1 MRAGII
7 TFFWSNNIG
16 ALIQSI
22 SLKEFLNNN
31 FEKIEFEFE
40 NYTPKEL
47 VLREHKSQL
56 KTLNPIKYIKAL
68 KKNIYLDKWKKG
80 TAELPNYD
88 YHKENKIFDKNLYI
102 YGSDEIW
109 NYDNPFFQYD
119 EYFFGSKNNKVK
131 IAYAT
136 SIGNLNFTLKSIPED
151 IKKNIKSF
159 SNIIVR
165 DKNTCDFVNFITNK
179 KPFIGCDPSLLITP
193 RLLSGESSSY
203 YNILKEDNYILVYG
217 IFFSNKQI
225 KEI

>member
-47 VLREHKSQL
+47 VLRENNSQL

-68 KKNIYLDKWKKG
+68 KKNIYLDKWKKE
-80 TAELPNYD
+80 TAELPNCD
-88 YHKENKIFDKNLYI
+88 SHKENKIFDKNLYI

-109 NYDNPFFQYD
+109 NFNNPYHGFDSF
-119 EYFFGSKNNKVK
+119 FFGKNYN
-131 IAYAT
+131 A
-136 SIGNLNFTLKSIPED
+136 
-151 IKKNIKSF
+151 
-159 SNIIVR
+159 
-165 DKNTCDFVNFITNK
+165 FV
-179 KPFIGCDPSLLITP
+179 LISHST
-193 RLLSGESSSY
+193 Y
-203 YNILKEDNYILVYG
+203 
-217 IFFSNKQI
+217 
-225 KEI
+225 